1 MSQRDDIISPQ
12 VATDVIEELCYEMGL
27 QRAEALDEYAVFLV
41 TQRGNAALLAQPS
54 QWRHL
59 TFLPST
65 AVKTS
70 RTCVPCVGQN
80 VRPLNK
86 REYILDIATEAEP
99 VDSNYSLWFRRVIW
113 SLALKLDNEL
123 YVTMHYNQVK
133 RCTPVH
139 LQTLAKTFITIQLSL
154 SFLLQQPS
162 SSSANLFPST
172 VI

>member
-1 MSQRDDIISPQ
+1 MICFLPQ

-41 TQRGNAALLAQPS
+41 THRGNSALRAPLDISPS
-54 QWRHL
+54 DRGE
-59 TFLPST
+59 
-65 AVKTS
+65 TS
-70 RTCVPCVGQN
+70 RTCVPHAGQN

-133 RCTPVH
+133 SC
-139 LQTLAKTFITIQLSL
+139 
-154 SFLLQQPS
+154 
-162 SSSANLFPST
+162 SARANPCQN
-172 VI
+172 IYYH